1 MFSSNGFNIVCFHRT
16 PWEDLRGGE
25 GVQQCPRSQSNFTL
39 YLALFC
45 TLALFFSW
53 INNVEERC
61 SILVS
66 SSALIAELCGEV
78 WEQRSAWCNDN
89 NDNNP
94 IQSNSLA
101 SSSSISSLILATFQ
115 VSITGGHRDLGPG
128 LLLGFSHTLR
138 HRSLTED
145 WSSKQIVLQNLVQ
158 ISKRPVREEI
168 HTGLMEE
175 IRNHHY
181 NL

>member
-1 MFSSNGFNIVCFHRT
+1 MVSTLSVFIGSLKRT

-101 SSSSISSLILATFQ
+101 SSSSISSLIL
-115 VSITGGHRDLGPG
+115 GHIPGINYWGTQGLGTRAPAG
-128 LLLGFSHTLR
+128 LLTYIETPLAH
-138 HRSLTED
+138 
-145 WSSKQIVLQNLVQ
+145 W
-158 ISKRPVREEI
+158 
-168 HTGLMEE
+168 GLK
-175 IRNHHY
+175 
-181 NL
+181 